1 MRLFAAVIPPQAAV
15 DELAAE
21 VAQLRA
27 ALPERHGRLRW
38 THPATWHFTLAF
50 LGEVDEALL
59 PELSECLAS
68 AAHRHP
74 AHELRFAGGG
84 RFGDRILWVGATG
97 SLETLAGL
105 ARSATTAARQ
115 AGVHMD
121 DARPFRPHLT
131 LARVTGH
138 VNLRPY
144 AEELAEFRGRRW
156 RVERLELMRSNLP
169 GTGTDPG
176 AVGERP
182 RYETVAACPLGTRRA
197 P

>member
-27 ALPERHGRLRW
+27 ALPEHHGRLRW
-38 THPATWHFTLAF
+38 TRPATWHFTLAF
-50 LGEVDEALL
+50 FGEVDEARL
-59 PELSECLAS
+59 PELGECLAHT
-68 AAHRHP
+68 AHRHP

-84 RFGDRILWVGATG
+84 RFGGRILWVGATG

-105 ARSATTAARQ
+105 ARSTVDAARQ
-115 AGVHMD
+115 AEVHMD

-156 RVERLELMRSNLP
+156 RVERLELMSSHLP
-169 GTGTDPG
+169 GTGTRIG
-176 AVGERP
+176 AAGERP
-182 RYETVAACPLGTRRA
+182 RYETVAAYPLGTRRA

>member
-1 MRLFAAVIPPQAAV
+1 MRLFAAVIPPPAAIE
-15 DELAAE
+15 ELAAE

-27 ALPERHGRLRW
+27 ALPERRGRLRW
-38 THPATWHFTLAF
+38 TDPATWHFTLAF
-50 LGEVDEALL
+50 LGEVDDALL
-59 PELSECLAS
+59 PDLGEHLAR

-97 SLETLAGL
+97 SLETVGSL
-105 ARSATTAARQ
+105 ARSTVVAARQ

-131 LARVTGH
+131 LARVAGH
-138 VNLRPY
+138 VSLRPY
-144 AEELAEFRGRRW
+144 AEELSEFRGRRW
-156 RVERLELMRSNLP
+156 RVERLELMRSHL
-169 GTGTDPG
+169 GGG
-176 AVGERP
+176 VGRHP
-182 RYETVAACPLGTRRA
+182 QYETVAAWPLGTRRA

>member
-1 MRLFAAVIPPQAAV
+1 MRLFAAVVPPAPAI

-21 VAQLRA
+21 VARLRS

-38 THPATWHFTLAF
+38 TEPAMWHFTLAF

-59 PELSECLAS
+59 PELGERLAR

-74 AHELRFAGGG
+74 EHQLRFAGGG

-97 SLETLAGL
+97 ALETLGGL
-105 ARSATTAARQ
+105 ARSAAAGARR
-115 AGVHMD
+115 AGVRMD
-121 DARPFRPHLT
+121 DAKPFRPHLT
-131 LARVTGH
+131 LARAVGH

-156 RVERLELMRSNLP
+156 QVERLELVRSRLP
-169 GTGTDPG
+169 ASGI
-176 AVGERP
+176 AGERP
-182 RYETVAACPLGTRRA
+182 RYETVAAWPLGTRRA
-197 P
+197 G

>member
-1 MRLFAAVIPPQAAV
+1 MRLFAAVIPPPAAIE
-15 DELAAE
+15 ELAAE

-27 ALPERHGRLRW
+27 ALPERRGQLRW
-38 THPATWHFTLAF
+38 TDPATWHFTLAF
-50 LGEVDEALL
+50 LGEVDDALL
-59 PELSECLAS
+59 PGLGEHLAR

-84 RFGDRILWVGATG
+84 RFGDRVLWVGATG
-97 SLETLAGL
+97 SLETVGSL
-105 ARSATTAARQ
+105 ARSTIVAARQ

-131 LARVTGH
+131 LARVAGR

-144 AEELAEFRGRRW
+144 AEELSGFRGRRW
-156 RVERLELMRSNLP
+156 RVERLELVRSHL
-169 GTGTDPG
+169 GGG
-176 AVGERP
+176 VGGRP
-182 RYETVAACPLGTRRA
+182 RYETVAAWPLGTRRA